1 MANYYGVARG
11 VAEGEAVALEV
22 ASGANEGVASGEF
35 VGTTVCIGVAT
46 GVGVETCF
54 REPVKNFDPTM

>member
-1 MANYYGVARG
+1 MATYYGVAEG
-11 VAEGEAVALEV
+11 VAEEKGDALEV
-22 ASGANEGVASGEF
+22 ASGVSEGVASGEL

-54 REPVKNFDPTM
+54 GEPAKNFDPTI